1 MEGCP
6 GGHWSL
12 ILRWAGKER
21 PKGPRAG
28 GDGDTGGRQQGSDT
42 PAERGGSEQELA
54 VAAEHTCELRAWRG
68 RPPARPPPSRPWPRA
83 RPPADTVFP
92 RFEHHAHTRSARGD
106 PALPGGDTRGGR
118 HQSGKSKGTNT
129 PPPPACT
136 HWQKPKHNLE
146 RPGRFQG
153 PRRAGSLD
161 AGKAPRR
168 GAASAAGQARH
179 CLGRATGTFGSEK
192 RASPKTSWY
201 VPGPLARDPRSTVLR
216 RAHLASGSPV
226 PPPDPSQDSPGQG
239 RRTTTRPDH
248 KLLSLCPDLPGS
260 PAPTVPRAGARTRG
274 SGTPLRASGLRAGS
288 APAKAQRRGAGQLPL
303 GPEVPRRLPPGVA
316 AGRGARQ
323 QERDAGGPE
332 EQSGPHD
339 RRRRVPP
346 ARLGSGAA
354 RGGGGCGPSPLLLA
368 PRGANQR
375 APSWHAEPSRGAGDA
390 ERRRRGPRGDAANGW
405 GSVAPRNETHK
416 RQRRPP
422 ARRWPP
428 GEARS
433 PGRGQRSGTPGGGV
447 SSSAHTPCPGL
458 GVGFLRRAVGV
469 RRRPREERDSGNKAG
484 GCAPQELLVAMEPEI
499 PVLYEKV
506 GCWALS
512 LLGTSRLAPSLPAGL
527 HPNPPWVRR
536 SVGSLAP

>member
-12 ILRWAGKER
+12 ILRWAGAER

-28 GDGDTGGRQQGSDT
+28 GDGETGGRQHSSDT
-42 PAERGGSEQELA
+42 PAEQGGSEQELA
-54 VAAEHTCELRAWRG
+54 VAVEHTCELRAWRG
-68 RPPARPPPSRPWPRA
+68 RPPARPPPPRPWPRA

-106 PALPGGDTRGGR
+106 PALPEGDTRGGR

-136 HWQKPKHNLE
+136 HWQKPKRNLE
-146 RPGRFQG
+146 RPRRFQG
-153 PRRAGSLD
+153 PRRARSLD
-161 AGKAPRR
+161 TGKAPSR

-192 RASPKTSWY
+192 PASPKTSWY
-201 VPGPLARDPRSTVLR
+201 VPGPLARDPRSTVVR

-226 PPPDPSQDSPGQG
+226 PPPDPNQDSPGQG
-239 RRTTTRPDH
+239 RRTATRPDH
-248 KLLSLCPDLPGS
+248 KLLSHCPDLPGS
-260 PAPTVPRAGARTRG
+260 PAPTVPRAGARTSG
-274 SGTPLRASGLRAGS
+274 SGTPLRASRLRAGS
-288 APAKAQRRGAGQLPL
+288 APVKAQGRGAGRLPL
-303 GPEVPRRLPPGVA
+303 SPEVPRRLPPGVA

-346 ARLGSGAA
+346 ARLGSGAT

-390 ERRRRGPRGDAANGW
+390 ERRRRGPRGDAAYGW
-405 GSVAPRNETHK
+405 GVSRTSKRNTQKAAAPAGPPVAS
-416 RQRRPP
+416 RRG
-422 ARRWPP
+422 AEP
-428 GEARS
+428 GAGAKIRD
-433 PGRGQRSGTPGGGV
+433 PWGRGFVLGPHPLPGFGSRLPAKGCGRETEAGGGKRLREQGWRLRV
-447 SSSAHTPCPGL
+447 PGIA
-458 GVGFLRRAVGV
+458 GRDGARDTCVV
-469 RRRPREERDSGNKAG
+469 REG
-484 GCAPQELLVAMEPEI
+484 GT
-499 PVLYEKV
+499 
-506 GCWALS
+506 LS
-512 LLGTSRLAPSLPAGL
+512 FCRCSI
-527 HPNPPWVRR
+527 
-536 SVGSLAP
+536 